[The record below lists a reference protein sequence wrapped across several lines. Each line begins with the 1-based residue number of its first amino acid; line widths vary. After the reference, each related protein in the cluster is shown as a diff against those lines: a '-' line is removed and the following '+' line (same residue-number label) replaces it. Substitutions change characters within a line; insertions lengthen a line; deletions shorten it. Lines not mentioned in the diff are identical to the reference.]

1 MFAEKME
8 VSFKGTYGII
18 KFICS
23 SYVVVSLKPAEGRQP
38 AHLLVFPTDYSKIQI
53 LKDSEK

>member
-8 VSFKGTYGII
+8 VFYKGTYGII

-23 SYVVVSLKPAEGRQP
+23 SYVVVSLKPANGRQP
-38 AHLLVFPTDYSKIQI
+38 AHLLVYPADYSKIQV